1 MSLGK
6 KIICTLGPSSLNSR
20 VIKRL
25 SELGVGLFR
34 LNLSHAPIDK
44 LEDYVALIRNST
56 DIPICFDSQGA
67 QIRTGNLMG
76 GKIELKHGSVVA
88 LVGSTDAINTVD
100 LPLYPEIC
108 LPQLNIGDLISLD
121 FDTALIQVIDNSP
134 SIKARVISSGFV
146 SSNKAVSIIDH
157 SLPLPS
163 MTALDIKAFDIA
175 KKLGIKNIA
184 LSFANNSSDVK
195 KLRKIMGKD
204 VTIISKI
211 ETRAGI
217 ENINEILNVTDEI
230 LIDRGDLSREIAIE
244 SIPYMQKHII
254 KVANS
259 KNKPVN
265 VATNLLE
272 SMIENSKP
280 TRAEVNDIIN
290 TLNDGADGL
299 VLAAETAIGKHP
311 VACVGMVKSLIYRFE
326 NPINITKHDYWRTHS
341 NLIEPHGGKLI
352 QNIITDFST
361 KDIENLPKWKVDERV
376 MIDAAQIALG
386 VNSPISGF
394 LSKDDLES
402 VLNKNKLLN
411 GYTWTLPIIMPVGG
425 ETKFP
430 YHNGDSIL
438 IEGESQKRAVLT
450 IDDVYN
456 YNLEKLAHGFFG
468 TKNSKHPGVKRLY
481 DNGKIFVSGKVSLL
495 KEDLQNRK
503 PYELTPNQCRLIF
516 QNQQWNRIV
525 AFHTRNVP
533 HRAHEYL
540 QFTAL
545 EKYDCDG
552 LFIHPIIG
560 PKKVGDFTG
569 DIIIKTYNQLVENNY
584 PSNKVVIG
592 GFNNYSRYAGPKEAV
607 FTALCRKNFGCS
619 HFIVGRDH
627 TGVGSYYPND
637 GAKRLFEELGNI
649 GIQSIFFDEVY
660 YCIKCN
666 KYVEK
671 CMHGLDKNNRISG
684 SEVRDK
690 LGKGENL
697 PEWFIHKSVLKQ
709 IFNDIKNG
717 HPVFYDESM

>member
-25 SELGVGLFR
+25 SELGVDLFR
-34 LNLSHAPIDK
+34 LNLSHTSLDK
-44 LEDYVALIRNST
+44 LEDYVALIRNFT
-56 DIPICFDSQGA
+56 NIPICFDSQGA

-76 GKIELKHGSVVA
+76 NRIELKHGSVVT
-88 LVGSTDAINTVD
+88 LVGSSDAINADD

-121 FDTALIQVIDNSP
+121 FDTALIQVIEKSP

-146 SSNKAVSIIDH
+146 GSNKAVSIIDH
-157 SLPLPS
+157 TLPLPS
-163 MTALDIKAFDIA
+163 MTDVDIKAFDIA

-184 LSFANNSSDVK
+184 LSFTNNSSDVK
-195 KLRKIMGKD
+195 KLRTIMGED
-204 VTIISKI
+204 ISIIAKI
-211 ETRAGI
+211 ETRTGV
-217 ENINEILNVTDEI
+217 ENINQILNVTDEI

-244 SIPYMQKHII
+244 SIPYMQKYII
-254 KVANS
+254 KMANS

-272 SMIENSKP
+272 SMIENTKP

-311 VACVGMVKSLIYRFE
+311 VACVSMVKSLLYRFE
-326 NPINITKHDYWRTHS
+326 NPVNIENHDYWRTHS

-352 QNIITDFST
+352 QNIITDFSIGDAE
-361 KDIENLPKWKVDERV
+361 KLPKWKVDERV

-386 VNSPISGF
+386 VYSPISGF

-402 VLNKNKLLN
+402 VLNKNKLLDGN
-411 GYTWTLPIIMPVGG
+411 IWTLPIIMPVGFG
-425 ETKFP
+425 AKFP
-430 YHNGDSIL
+430 YKKGDRIL
-438 IEGESQKRAVLT
+438 IEHGKNRAVL
-450 IDDVYN
+450 DFDSVYN
-456 YNLEKLAHGFFG
+456 YDLDKLANGYFG
-468 TKNSKHPGVKRLY
+468 AKNTKHPGVKRLY
-481 DNGKIFVSGKVSLL
+481 EKGNIFVSGKVSLL
-495 KEDLQNRK
+495 KEDLQTRK
-503 PYELTPNQCRLIF
+503 PFELTPNQCRVIF
-516 QNQQWNRIV
+516 QNQHWNRIV
-525 AFHTRNVP
+525 AFHTRNIP

-540 QFTAL
+540 QFTAM

-552 LFIHPIIG
+552 LFIHPVIG
-560 PKKVGDFTG
+560 PKKTGDFEG
-569 DIIIKTYNQLVENNY
+569 DIILKTYSQLVSEEY
-584 PSNKVVIG
+584 PVNKVIIG

-627 TGVGSYYPND
+627 TGVGSFYPED
-637 GAKRLFEELGNI
+637 GARRLFEEIGDI
-649 GIQSIFFDEVY
+649 GIQPIFFDEVY
-660 YCIKCN
+660 FCKICK
-666 KYVEK
+666 KYLEK
-671 CMHGLDKNNRISG
+671 CKHGLKNNSQISG

-690 LGKGENL
+690 LKKGLKL
-697 PEWFIHKSVLKQ
+697 PDRFIRESVLNQ
-709 IFNDIKNG
+709 INDESKNG
-717 HPVFYDESM
+717 HHVFYK